1 MNKPETKP
9 DAKRRSSGRIT
20 LSDVAKAAEVS
31 PITASRALR
40 GERGVAQDV
49 REAAP
54 AALRG
59 TFLGCILGVLPGAG
73 PILGLHVEQILSDGY
88 TPSRTVFG
96 LRRRLGCWW
105 VHL

>member
-40 GERGVAQDV
+40 GERGARHGQDTAGSLQAHPL
-49 REAAP
+49 RPGPRRAP
-54 AALRG
+54 GEGERIARRV
-59 TFLGCILGVLPGAG
+59 GVCEHEPGGHPA
-73 PILGLHVEQILSDGY
+73 
-88 TPSRTVFG
+88 
-96 LRRRLGCWW
+96 
-105 VHL
+105 